1 MFEVREEVL
10 DSSEIP
16 IEYISDQRSG
26 PGILVLTATF
36 QLLYMDR
43 RAQELCGQI
52 NQGQNGK
59 VDNGVLPKAVVE
71 LGAEILQILQVRTG
85 AKDWE
90 QFQVRRTTGDPKRP
104 VILRGFGLPDRGGI
118 QKSRIFIMMEG
129 IGRWQETGLKQAM
142 ELFNL
147 TDREQAVVQTL
158 SRGWTNK
165 EIATELRITE
175 QTVKEHIKHIMQKTR
190 TSTRTGILAQVLR
203 LCDRG
208 F

>member
-10 DSSEIP
+10 DSSDIP
-16 IEYISDQRSG
+16 IEYLSDQRSG

-52 NQGQNGK
+52 NQEQNGK

-90 QFQVRRTTGDPKRP
+90 QFQVRRTTGDTKRP

-129 IGRWQETGLKQAM
+129 IGRWQENGLKQAM

-203 LCDRG
+203 LGDRG

>member
-10 DSSEIP
+10 DSSDIP
-16 IEYISDQRSG
+16 IAYISDQRSG

-52 NQGQNGK
+52 NQEQNGK

-129 IGRWQETGLKQAM
+129 SGRWQETGLKQAM

-147 TDREQAVVQTL
+147 TDREQAVVQNL